1 MFYSSPVE
9 VKYAWAR
16 RLLHVLAVVNSAAV
30 NTGVPVSFRL
40 IFFSGY
46 VPRSGIT
53 WSYGS
58 SVFSFL
64 GNLHTVLHDNVDN
77 NITIMPQYCLIL
89 NCLQYHTCSVRL
101 AVKVMLISCIGSC
114 DSGTIGITVIWLSSN
129 RKWYSFE
136 KSWNLFTQMYS
147 RYPYF
152 LPARLRKQNITKR
165 LEAV

>member
-114 DSGTIGITVIWLSSN
+114 DSGTIVITVI
-129 RKWYSFE
+129 
-136 KSWNLFTQMYS
+136 
-147 RYPYF
+147 
-152 LPARLRKQNITKR
+152 
-165 LEAV
+165 